1 VAELAAEF
9 GEFTLE
15 LVGGD
20 IEVGVASGGQVV
32 EDACEVE
39 DGELDVVAVV
49 GLHGL
54 IPFRLGGHCCPP
66 G

>member
-9 GEFTLE
+9 GEFSLE
-15 LVGGD
+15 VVRGG
-20 IEVGVASGGQVV
+20 IELGVASGGQGV

-54 IPFRLGGHCCPP
+54 IPFRWGGHCCPP